1 MQHIVRMM
9 NMQRMI
15 RDRGDGGA
23 GGALAPPLFLTAKII
38 KIEI

>member
-1 MQHIVRMM
+1 MHPKRP
-9 NMQRMI
+9 N

-23 GGALAPPLFLTAKII
+23 GGALAPPPLFLTAKII